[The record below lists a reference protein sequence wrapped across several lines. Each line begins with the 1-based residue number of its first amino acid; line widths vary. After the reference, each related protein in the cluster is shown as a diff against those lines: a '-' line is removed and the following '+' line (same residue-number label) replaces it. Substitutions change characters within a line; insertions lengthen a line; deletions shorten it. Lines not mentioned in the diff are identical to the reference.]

1 MDNTIYFD
9 SERHIVKAPQERPFG
24 YVFQDYTLFP
34 HLSVFENVAF
44 GLKAQGLAGKRVRQR
59 VEEALELVHLTGYSR
74 QRPAQISGGQQQR
87 VALARALVLQPKL
100 LLLDEPLSALDVQTK
115 REVRQELRRI
125 LQQTKITTILVTHHY
140 LEALLLGQHIL
151 VLDDGK
157 VAQQGNQRDLLQR
170 PRSAY
175 VAELVGMNLFQ
186 GRLLRT
192 EAQEIC
198 TVQLKSNGAYALE
211 IQATLEE
218 DLRSTATEDLSDQE
232 AYVVV
237 DPRSVT
243 LYAHAPEGSARNVL
257 RGEITQILRTGAVG
271 HEGGSQSGAVRINMQ
286 VASLPLPLIAEITEA
301 SAERMELSEGREVYA
316 SFKAREARAY
326 L

>member
-1 MDNTIYFD
+1 M
-9 SERHIVKAPQERPFG
+9 
-24 YVFQDYTLFP
+24 
-34 HLSVFENVAF
+34 
-44 GLKAQGLAGKRVRQR
+44 
-59 VEEALELVHLTGYSR
+59 
-74 QRPAQISGGQQQR
+74 
-87 VALARALVLQPKL
+87 
-100 LLLDEPLSALDVQTK
+100 
-115 REVRQELRRI
+115 
-125 LQQTKITTILVTHHY
+125 
-140 LEALLLGQHIL
+140 
-151 VLDDGK
+151 
-157 VAQQGNQRDLLQR
+157 
-170 PRSAY
+170 
-175 VAELVGMNLFQ
+175 
-186 GRLLRT
+186 
-192 EAQEIC
+192 
-198 TVQLKSNGAYALE
+198 QLKSNGAYALE